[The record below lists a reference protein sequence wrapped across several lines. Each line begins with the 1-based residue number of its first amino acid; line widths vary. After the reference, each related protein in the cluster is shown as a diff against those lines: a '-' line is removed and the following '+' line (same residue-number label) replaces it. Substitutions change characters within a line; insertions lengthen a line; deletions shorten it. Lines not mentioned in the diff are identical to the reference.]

1 MNYWPNLLDFE
12 SGNFSM
18 LTCQNLSNSARA
30 ASGSQDGPGQVGM
43 PASPPTPPPPAP
55 HLGSQSH
62 CELLSLAVSG
72 EAFWTL

>member
-1 MNYWPNLLDFE
+1 MNYWPNLINFE

-18 LTCQNLSNSARA
+18 LKCQNLSNSARA

-43 PASPPTPPPPAP
+43 PASPTPPAP

-72 EAFWTL
+72 EAFLTL